1 MKSLYGE
8 IMKYKIFISSNQ
20 SEFEVERREIK
31 NFIENDPLYSNYFK
45 VFIFEDVPASGISPH
60 EIYIEELRKS
70 DIFIGLIVRNYGNI
84 KNMRL
89 SATEE
94 EFDEFRKGKN
104 RTNAYM
110 FILEDVFNIENIDK
124 KTKKFIKKAEKCT
137 YSKILTA
144 T

>member
-1 MKSLYGE
+1 
-8 IMKYKIFISSNQ
+8 MKYKIFISSNQ